1 MKEGALALTSINII
15 KMSSVTSAELAEL
28 IRDLQAPVVRDL
40 NAQIKWEARK
50 EKNEKILTAR
60 RVIEEVKAEVK
71 AEIAV
76 LIAEREKIE
85 AKIKALTS
93 PKVEFCVDVDVL
105 NAFHQFKL

>member
-1 MKEGALALTSINII
+1 
-15 KMSSVTSAELAEL
+15 
-28 IRDLQAPVVRDL
+28 
-40 NAQIKWEARK
+40 
-50 EKNEKILTAR
+50 
-60 RVIEEVKAEVK
+60 
-71 AEIAV
+71 V